1 MSTVQLTYD
10 ADKHGL
16 AVKEP
21 GHQSVAMGCTYHA
34 PDINDWSAGDLV
46 ATGVAG
52 CMLFTMGAQAS
63 HDKLDIDGTVV
74 DVAFAMTDK
83 PFPHM
88 ESITLVFNMPHDYA
102 PGEREKLEKAAG
114 RWSYQRKFPAGDEH
128 YRQISLRLRTGA
140 PRVTTQGSDELAHP
154 KAAGR
159 QCLLG
164 VKSRR
169 WEDVE

>member
-1 MSTVQLTYD
+1 MSTVRLTYD

-21 GHQSVAMGCTYHA
+21 GHQSMAMGCTYHA

-52 CMLFTMGAQAS
+52 CMLFTMGVQAR
-63 HDKLDIDGTVV
+63 HDKLDIKGTAV

-88 ESITLVFNMPHDYA
+88 ESITLVFNMPHDY
-102 PGEREKLEKAAG
+102 PPDEREKLESAAG
-114 RWSYQRKFPAGDEH
+114 RCPIKGSFRPETRIIVKFRYASE
-128 YRQISLRLRTGA
+128 QSLHGLPTGA
-140 PRVTTQGSDELAHP
+140 ATS
-154 KAAGR
+154 
-159 QCLLG
+159 
-164 VKSRR
+164 
-169 WEDVE
+169 